1 MPKIINRETVYNS
14 LIEQLKMRGA
24 DIDVFISQIGD
35 YMELWD
41 IKEKL
46 AEDIKTRGVVYSDV
60 SSVGVEMQ
68 KNNPSTKEI
77 VNISRQMLAILKQ
90 LNLSIDNVI
99 TVDDIEDDEL

>member
-1 MPKIINRETVYNS
+1 MPKTINRETVYNS
-14 LIEQLKMRGA
+14 LIEQLKLHGA
-24 DIDVFISQIGD
+24 NIDVFISQVDD
-35 YMELWD
+35 YMKLWD

-99 TVDDIEDDEL
+99 TAGDIEDDEL